1 MRPILL
7 SCALLAVLALPAAAA
22 GGARAQSESGYLV
35 VRKAAGDGGVNGH
48 AIVTVVV
55 HGFVLGSVSP
65 QDEARVD
72 IYQLPSPGGQG
83 APQTTPGV
91 SKTAIKW
98 RGRTGHQFSG
108 SGFRFRATGGYYR
121 VVVRG
126 SGVYLYVGGVGNV
139 TLHGSSFDRR
149 SDGWYSIDGGAFRSL
164 PTRPLTRKIGRG

>member
-22 GGARAQSESGYLV
+22 ARAGGQTRPGYVV

-55 HGFVLGSVSP
+55 HGFVLGSVNP
-65 QDEARVD
+65 QDVATVD

-139 TLHGSSFDRR
+139 TLHGSSFDRQG
-149 SDGWYSIDGGAFRSL
+149 DGTYSIDRRAFRSL
-164 PTRPLTRKIGRG
+164 PTQRLTRQIGRG